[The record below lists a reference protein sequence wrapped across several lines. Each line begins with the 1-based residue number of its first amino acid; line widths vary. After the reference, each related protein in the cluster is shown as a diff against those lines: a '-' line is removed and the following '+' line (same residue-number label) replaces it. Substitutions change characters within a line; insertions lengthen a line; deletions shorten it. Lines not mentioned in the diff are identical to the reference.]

1 VFNHDARPPRN
12 LHSSGTVF
20 AHVLEKV
27 ALEKREKDGEKV
39 HNQREK
45 WDKIYSRN
53 FSDAV
58 PALVLTENASLIPD
72 QGHALDL
79 ACGAGANAI
88 FLAQRGLTVDA
99 WDISDVAIAEL
110 QRKANTHN
118 LQISAR
124 VLDITP
130 DTLKGKHYDVIVNCH
145 YLDRA
150 IMPMILKAASPS
162 GIIFFQTFCRDKRLK
177 IGPTNPDFLLAKDE
191 LKLLTQNCEILV
203 YRDAGPSLDTK
214 DPLAGRAY
222 IVVRA

>member
-1 VFNHDARPPRN
+1 LDNP
-12 LHSSGTVF
+12 
-20 AHVLEKV
+20 
-27 ALEKREKDGEKV
+27 
-39 HNQREK
+39 REK
-45 WDKIYSRN
+45 WNKIYSRN
-53 FSDAV
+53 KSDAL

-88 FLAQRGLTVDA
+88 FLAHRGLIVDA

-118 LQISAR
+118 LQINAR
-124 VLDITP
+124 AIDITP
-130 DTLKGKHYDVIVNCH
+130 DTLKGKHYDVIVICH

-150 IMPMILKAASPS
+150 IMPMILEAASPS
-162 GIIFFQTFCRDKRLK
+162 GIVFFQTFCRDKRLK

-191 LKLLTQNCEILV
+191 LKLLTTHCETLI
-203 YRDAGPSLDTK
+203 YRDEGPSLDTAN
-214 DPLAGRAY
+214 PLAGMAY